1 MAAGEAPVAEEWMCN
16 GRPSD
21 ALLREVAERMARSGS
36 GPLGERESRSSG
48 SLDKALSRP
57 AVSGRDAASGIALAA
72 PSSLE
77 HR

>member
-48 SLDKALSRP
+48 SLDGALSRP
-57 AVSGRDAASGIALAA
+57 AVSGRDVASGIALAA
-72 PSSLE
+72 PSSRE
-77 HR
+77 YR